1 LRSAATHSD
10 LVLIGIKP
18 SAHAAPIVVLANKR
32 SRTMDTASI
41 IILAGIVVAFA
52 LFAGTL
58 MWSDL
63 QTRRFNR

>member
-1 LRSAATHSD
+1 
-10 LVLIGIKP
+10 
-18 SAHAAPIVVLANKR
+18 
-32 SRTMDTASI
+32 MDTASI